1 MRNARFLLTVPA
13 ACAALFAAP
22 AYAGTATTTFQVTAT
37 VASNCGISAT
47 TLGFGTYHT
56 DVQLDGTSTVTVTC
70 TSGLAYN
77 VGLDKGINGADVTH
91 RAMNSGV
98 NTLSYSLFSD
108 SSRTVNWG
116 NTVGT
121 DTVSGTGNGS
131 AQPLTV
137 YGRIPAVQPTYV
149 PAGSYADTIT
159 ATVSF

>member
-1 MRNARFLLTVPA
+1 MRKFGIA
-13 ACAALFAAP
+13 AAAALLATGP

-47 TLGFGTYHT
+47 NLGFGTYHT

-77 VGLDKGINGADVTH
+77 VGLDKGLNGADVTH
-91 RAMNSGV
+91 RAMNSGT
-98 NTLSYSLFSD
+98 NLLNYALYSD
-108 SSRTVNWG
+108 SSRTLNWG

-121 DTVSGTGNGS
+121 DTVAGTGNGTGQ
-131 AQPLTV
+131 ALTV